1 MDCRFQISQTGA
13 TVSAFCEPWAFQ
25 LPISDCELR
34 IEREIRF
41 VPTLRKSPGSQ
52 KTLTIYQIRISR
64 AKPLKRS
71 STAGRTKRQ
80 ERQAGQV
87 NKGGWMSGQVCF
99 TRLLPRSFLDRCP
112 GPRAR
117 CKPCPQPLGG
127 RPEVPWRSLRSW
139 RFYPPRSLGLPAYQH
154 ADNNPILSWRSCERA
169 IQ

>member
-1 MDCRFQISQTGA
+1 LRISRFPEQVA
-13 TVSAFCEPWAFQ
+13 TVRLFASRGLFNCG
-25 LPISDCELR
+25 LR
-34 IEREIRF
+34 ILDCGLKEKYGLSR
-41 VPTLRKSPGSQ
+41 PCGKAQGSQ

-87 NKGGWMSGQVCF
+87 NKGGWMNGQVCF

-117 CKPCPQPLGG
+117 CKPCPQALGR
-127 RPEVPWRSLRSW
+127 RPEVPLSIFAFLA
-139 RFYPPRSLGLPAYQH
+139 FYPPRSLGLPAYQH